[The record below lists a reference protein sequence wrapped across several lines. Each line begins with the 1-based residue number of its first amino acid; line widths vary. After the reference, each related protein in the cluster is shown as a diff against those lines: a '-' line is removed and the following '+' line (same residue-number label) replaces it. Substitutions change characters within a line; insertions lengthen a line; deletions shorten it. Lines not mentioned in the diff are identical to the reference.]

1 MQVLLEDKRAESI
14 LNEEDKD
21 GNTALHISCA
31 RGFDKIT
38 KILLDANA
46 EVTPRNNLEKTPA
59 HLAALF
65 GRSEYVKVINS
76 IKVIAHWL

>member
-1 MQVLLEDKRAESI
+1 MQVLLEDKRAASI

-65 GRSEYVKVINS
+65 GRSEYVAINFKLKH
-76 IKVIAHWL
+76 IDHN